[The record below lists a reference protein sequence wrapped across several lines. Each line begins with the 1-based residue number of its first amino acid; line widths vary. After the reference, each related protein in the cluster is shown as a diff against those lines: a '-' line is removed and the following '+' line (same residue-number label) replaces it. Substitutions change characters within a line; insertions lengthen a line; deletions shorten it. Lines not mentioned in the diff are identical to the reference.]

1 MTSATPREGKSMKA
15 DEERSQDL
23 IVVVH
28 NEDDGSV
35 AEIHAGPGTPV
46 RVVLD
51 RAYREF
57 GIEAQAGD
65 RIRCESGQDL
75 APHLDLKLR
84 DFVDEVGCSLTWL
97 FAGDQGG
104 A

>member
-1 MTSATPREGKSMKA
+1 MNEQDRSGQDMT
-15 DEERSQDL
+15 
-23 IVVVH
+23 VVVH

-35 AEIHAGPGTPV
+35 AEIPAGPGTPV

-51 RAYREF
+51 RAYNEF
-57 GIEAQAGD
+57 GLEAQAED

-75 APHLDLKLR
+75 SPHLDLKLR
-84 DFVDEVGCSLTWL
+84 DLVDEVGCSLIWL